1 MLQHLSIVPDVVD
14 YNVHTNP
21 NAEPMLKNV
30 RTYYEN
36 LFMGRGKTIKFTRF
50 KLDEL
55 HEEKAKKF
63 EDWFETERLKLVAE
77 GKSTGI

>member
-1 MLQHLSIVPDVVD
+1 
-14 YNVHTNP
+14 
-21 NAEPMLKNV
+21 
-30 RTYYEN
+30 
-36 LFMGRGKTIKFTRF
+36 MGRGKTIKFTRF

-55 HEEKAKKF
+55 HEEKAKAF